1 MTLKYERANGLLK
14 PTSDYPSCFAYR
26 RKIYS
31 PLVKAVNVSPQST
44 LMLVSWY
51 TICLSGLFARNR
63 HSQRRNLEWTIISNS
78 YNFIKI
84 IILKRHSLLTE
95 FEWNLLL
102 INIYTKALS
111 WCFMSVKSRVFWKTI
126 NPQKIYKILHNFISS
141 ITFTFVE

>member
-78 YNFIKI
+78 NNFIKI
-84 IILKRHSLLTE
+84 VILQRHSLLTE
-95 FEWNLLL
+95 FKWNLLL
-102 INIYTKALS
+102 IYLYNGTIL
-111 WCFMSVKSRVFWKTI
+111 VFYDSQITGILK
-126 NPQKIYKILHNFISS
+126 NHKPVKIYKILHNFISS

>member
-1 MTLKYERANGLLK
+1 MTLKYERGNGLLK
-14 PTSDYPSCFAYR
+14 PTSEYPSCFAYR
-26 RKIYS
+26 RKMHS

-84 IILKRHSLLTE
+84 VILKRHSLLIE

-102 INIYTKALS
+102 IYLYNGTIL
-111 WCFMSVKSRVFWKTI
+111 VFYVSQITGILK
-126 NPQKIYKILHNFISS
+126 NHKPVNIYKILHNFISS